1 MQLARS
7 RQDQP
12 QNSNCRGIEARLAAF
27 HEGRDLEI
35 LAQKLELI
43 GKDAFSFFRGTCF
56 LFYED
61 LETESLPESPVIWA
75 TGDLHLQN
83 FGTYKGDNRL
93 CYFDVN
99 DFDECGL
106 VPASFELVRMCAS
119 IYSANFRKPD
129 KLTASF
135 LGSYA
140 STLERGKAIWLER
153 AASRGPIRDLLLDL
167 KHRKRAEFLAK
178 RVKNGKIV
186 ADGRR
191 AMPLPKARILELAK
205 FFEDY
210 SKHQV
215 QGQRFF
221 RLIDAARRVAG
232 NGSLGLE
239 RYVLLVEG
247 RGGTSGAFLLDLKV
261 QPGSAL
267 LRANGVPAQPQFA
280 SEAERVATIQF
291 WSQAVSPALLDAV
304 IFEGRPFLLHEL
316 LPTDDRLDFASIPA
330 AKAELCLKDMGGIL
344 ASSHLRSAGRKG
356 SAGPEELMEFGASG
370 RHWES
375 QLLDSAR
382 TAAAFMRAHWEEY
395 RQGRFAGDRCVA
407 SKASKPGKSAS

>member
-7 RQDQP
+7 PQHPP
-12 QNSNCRGIEARLAAF
+12 QNISCSGIEARLAAF

-61 LETESLPESPVIWA
+61 LDTESLPESPLVWA

-119 IYSANFRKPD
+119 IYSANFREPD

-135 LGSYA
+135 LGAYA
-140 STLERGKAIWLER
+140 STLQRGKAIWLER
-153 AASRGPIRDLLLDL
+153 ATSRGPIRDLLLDL
-167 KHRKRAEFLAK
+167 KNRKRAEFLAK
-178 RVKNGKIV
+178 RVKKEKIV

-191 AMPLPKARILELAK
+191 AMPLPKARIEELAK
-205 FFEDY
+205 FFGDY

-239 RYVLLVEG
+239 RYALLVEG
-247 RGGTSGAFLLDLKV
+247 RGGSSGAFLLDLKV

-291 WSQAVSPALLDAV
+291 WSQSVSPALLDAV
-304 IFEGRPFLLHEL
+304 TFEGRSFLLHEL
-316 LPTDDRLDFASIPA
+316 LPTDDRLDFAAMPA
-330 AKAELCLKDMGGIL
+330 TKAELCLKDMGGIL

-356 SAGPEELMEFGASG
+356 SAGPEELMRFGASG
-370 RHWES
+370 REWES

-382 TAAAFMRAHWEEY
+382 TAAAFMTAHWAEY
-395 RQGRFAGDRCVA
+395 RKRRVA